1 MTLSHSAA
9 YDLMNRKL
17 TSIFSLS
24 DKEKQAIQSLPIQ
37 LTPFRTDQDIVR
49 VGERPSRSF
58 LLAEGFTC
66 VYKLTSEGR
75 RQIVAFH
82 VPGDMPD
89 LHSLHL
95 KVMDTSMATV
105 TPCTIGFIAHE
116 ALHDLCGRYPRIAA
130 ALWRETLVD
139 ASIFREW
146 MTGIG
151 RRESYSRMAHLLCEF
166 FTRLDAVG
174 LTQDHG
180 FTLPIT
186 QVELADAIG
195 VSTVH
200 VNRVLQELRADG
212 LIQTVGAQ
220 VNIPD
225 WERLKEAADFDPL
238 YLHLRQDAPAC
249 L

>member
-1 MTLSHSAA
+1 MTSSHSTA
-9 YDLMNRKL
+9 YDLMIRKL
-17 TSIFSLS
+17 ASIFPLS
-24 DKEKQAIQSLPIQ
+24 DEEKKALQVLPIQ
-37 LTPFRTDQDIVR
+37 LATFKTDQDIVR

-58 LLAEGFTC
+58 MLVDGYTC

-105 TPCTIGFIAHE
+105 TPCTIGFIPHE
-116 ALHDLCGRYPRIAA
+116 ALHDLCAHYPRIAA

-151 RRESYSRMAHLLCEF
+151 RRESYNRMAHLLCEF
-166 FTRLDAVG
+166 FTRLNAVG

-195 VSTVH
+195 ASTVH

-212 LIQTVGAQ
+212 LIQTVGTQ

-225 WERLKEAADFDPL
+225 WERLKEVADFDPL
-238 YLHLRQDAPAC
+238 YLHLRQDAAA
-249 L
+249 